1 MNQKTYKVWKYLLT
15 YPNQWLS
22 VYTISSELRLTFR
35 QVISVLSGIN
45 SEYILKEHTGEGVEV
60 CLDADE
66 ETLALLKSNAVRDY
80 FDIDDGFINL
90 IYTVLPPC
98 GWISITDIAED
109 TGLKPI
115 KISAALSTMTNV
127 QHKCVGSM
135 QMYSKK
141 VA

>member
-45 SEYILKEHTGEGVEV
+45 SEYILKEHTGDGVEV

-66 ETLALLKSNAVRDY
+66 ETLALLILTTASSTSYIRFSPLA
-80 FDIDDGFINL
+80 DGS
-90 IYTVLPPC
+90 PSR
-98 GWISITDIAED
+98 ISRKTQA
-109 TGLKPI
+109 
-115 KISAALSTMTNV
+115 
-127 QHKCVGSM
+127 
-135 QMYSKK
+135 
-141 VA
+141 

>member
-45 SEYILKEHTGEGVEV
+45 SQFIEKEHTGGGVEV
-60 CLDADE
+60 CLNADDD
-66 ETLALLKSNAVRDY
+66 TLMMLKREAVRDY
-80 FDIDDGFINL
+80 FDIDESFIETL
-90 IYTVLPPC
+90 YEVLPPC
-98 GWISITDIAED
+98 GWISVTDIAED

-127 QHKCVGSM
+127 QHKCIGSM